1 METWCSFL
9 KVDSC
14 DGYGVGRQGDW
25 WLSGTTT
32 TRCPSADVEINQ
44 DVPFRH
50 VMGPS
55 ASEFGAFG
63 NFSEKI
69 LFAMAES
76 EGVAAFE
83 RWDPG
88 TPAKCATAAFIF
100 DIFRSEAASQGGEGS
115 CICVCVNYMY
125 VQYINMCTLYI
136 YTVYIITHIF
146 INHIYICIYICIYIH
161 TLYTYTY
168 TDKFRFCEVQW
179 MKPMDVSFQT
189 AAVFGLP
196 VLEPPQRF
204 PRGKLQE
211 PQC

>member
-55 ASEFGAFG
+55 ASKFGAFG

-83 RWDPG
+83 R
-88 TPAKCATAAFIF
+88 
-100 DIFRSEAASQGGEGS
+100 
-115 CICVCVNYMY
+115 
-125 VQYINMCTLYI
+125 
-136 YTVYIITHIF
+136 
-146 INHIYICIYICIYIH
+146 
-161 TLYTYTY
+161 
-168 TDKFRFCEVQW
+168 
-179 MKPMDVSFQT
+179 
-189 AAVFGLP
+189 
-196 VLEPPQRF
+196 
-204 PRGKLQE
+204 
-211 PQC
+211 